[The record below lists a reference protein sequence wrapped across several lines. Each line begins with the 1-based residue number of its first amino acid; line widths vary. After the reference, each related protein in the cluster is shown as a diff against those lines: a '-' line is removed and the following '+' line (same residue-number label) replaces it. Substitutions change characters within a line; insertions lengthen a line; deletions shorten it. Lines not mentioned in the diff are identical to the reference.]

1 MSGTQRVLATV
12 LHVASRASFSYPCCE
27 RCCRKMLPS
36 LHPSSNHVAVTP
48 STANSPSN
56 TVPAAISARLPLG
69 DASST
74 TNTNS
79 NTVVNTYSAQ
89 RQTTYACPICR
100 VAVSETALSHRYAVS
115 LAVSLASGAVRNVT
129 VFGSSLLPAFGLSCT
144 ALHRALRRARHQ
156 NSYPSTQTGSYAV
169 DSRLVLSLLSQVFE
183 NQPII
188 LVLKN
193 STLAAMSELSD
204 LMEHAMQLNTDT
216 TVEAVPI
223 VGITRKKRNA
233 SFLRQNDFVVS
244 SVEFP
249 TAPSLTVAQL
259 LGFMPA
265 QLSHTDGLR
274 LNHRSNNNI
283 NPNVIHTSVQSLAAG
298 TMTDSSNSNPP
309 SQIEASEPLAA
320 FASDMRVALN
330 TVDQIDPVTTEPSAR
345 RALISSAPLASP
357 PRTPRR
363 TLSVSVGVSPVYEH
377 QSQFFENINPV
388 ATSSNALTQFH
399 PDPDTQEI
407 GTDEPIPEMAE
418 IAVCALFGIPSPP
431 RNLQQEQQVEPPST
445 TASHQI
451 SQSFHAYENKISN
464 PFNAGE
470 CIQRMENMPDVFDRF
485 AAVAAEEEHQHYS
498 NRVLVTDSPLA
509 ADSNPFELSRTI
521 VNKLQPTREITLVA
535 ESPISSGEKVRTTR
549 HISNWRSS
557 IPGQLV
563 KTPISC
569 KNGFTQT
576 LSAATESSP
585 TFVADTP
592 MSKSGNENQF
602 LELEGSPTSPC
613 LLFGSARAKF
623 QEQKD
628 PSQPSLV
635 IPPPMVVNTSF
646 LPPQSPSQN
655 MHNRRRGS
663 GSKQTLLPTNKTTIH
678 KNEQLGCEDANL
690 AESISGLTL
699 EDLVDNTIHPF
710 SAASDQLR
718 TAAFGSPKKRVRLGQ
733 DLNGQN
739 ANAKEG
745 NFFFT
750 QTQFNNATASI
761 TGFQRFRPTGLTQLG
776 TQRARSR
783 RFEGFPHTANA
794 TGKIGFGTHS
804 APGILHFEGL
814 NSLIDGF
821 TGSLSVDEELQDVGD
836 LSSSS
841 DGTQADEVFGSQFF
855 KSVATKAAQMAG
867 VHGRNAFECDED
879 W

>member
-36 LHPSSNHVAVTP
+36 GHPSNSHVTVTP
-48 STANSPSN
+48 PPANAPSN
-56 TVPAAISARLPLG
+56 TVQVAISARLPLG

-115 LAVSLASGAVRNVT
+115 LVVSLASGAIRNVT

-216 TVEAVPI
+216 TIEAVPI
-223 VGITRKKRNA
+223 AGITRKKRNA

-259 LGFMPA
+259 LGFMPT
-265 QLSHTDGLR
+265 QLQQQQSSRTDGLR

-283 NPNVIHTSVQSLAAG
+283 TSVQSLAAG
-298 TMTDSSNSNPP
+298 TMTNSSNSNPS
-309 SQIEASEPLAA
+309 SQIEASEPLVA
-320 FASDMRVALN
+320 FASDMRIALD
-330 TVDQIDPVTTEPSAR
+330 TVDQIDPLTSEHSAR

-363 TLSVSVGVSPVYEH
+363 TLSVSVGVSPGFEH

-388 ATSSNALTQFH
+388 ASSSNALAPFH
-399 PDPDTQEI
+399 PEPDTQEI

-418 IAVCALFGIPSPP
+418 ISVCALFGIPSPP

-445 TASHQI
+445 TSHQI
-451 SQSFHAYENKISN
+451 SQSFHTYENKISN
-464 PFNAGE
+464 SFNAGE
-470 CIQRMENMPDVFDRF
+470 CIQRMENVPDVFDRF
-485 AAVAAEEEHQHYS
+485 AAVAAEEEHQYYS
-498 NRVLVTDSPLA
+498 NHVLVSDSPLA
-509 ADSNPFELSRTI
+509 ADSNPFESSRTI
-521 VNKLQPTREITLVA
+521 VNMLQPTREITLVA

-563 KTPISC
+563 NTPISC
-569 KNGFTQT
+569 KNGFTQN

-613 LLFGSARAKF
+613 LLFGSVRAKF

-628 PSQPSLV
+628 PSQPSLA
-635 IPPPMVVNTSF
+635 IPPPMAVNTSF
-646 LPPQSPSQN
+646 LPLQSPSQN
-655 MHNRRRGS
+655 TRNRRRGS
-663 GSKQTLLPTNKTTIH
+663 GSKQTLLPTNKNAIH
-678 KNEQLGCEDANL
+678 INEQLACEDGNL

-710 SAASDQLR
+710 SAGSDQLR

-750 QTQFNNATASI
+750 QTQFNNAAASI

-783 RFEGFPHTANA
+783 RFEGFPHSANA
-794 TGKIGFGTHS
+794 TGKIGFGTQS

-821 TGSLSVDEELQDVGD
+821 TGSLSVDEELEDVGD
-836 LSSSS
+836 LSSTS

-855 KSVATKAAQMAG
+855 KSVAAKAAQMAG
-867 VHGRNAFECDED
+867 VHGRDVFECDED